1 MLTILAFVVTAAS
14 SDTVQARDAR
24 AAYEQIFKIAI
35 DSGSHGWLASARVDT
50 LPTGHPLAPFVRERK
65 QYLAYFATG
74 IYERLAGVR
83 LDRAEV
89 RDSVRTSFYVRLKSD
104 SAYERGILGALAAYL
119 ARRGGVLVGYAPP
132 AKQTVALRKDV
143 AVAARFYNPNIV
155 LPDGRIGVHICTVEN
170 GLFRTLGT
178 RDLALEA
185 LAFAAVW
192 EDTSRPDSTALASAD
207 FDEAYKRVRAL
218 PRTGAPSE
226 RIASAQRTMW
236 HALESGTGLPRLLR
250 DVEARWPDV
259 PVAFGL

>member
-1 MLTILAFVVTAAS
+1 MLTILALVVAAAS
-14 SDTVQARDAR
+14 SDTVHAGDAR

-35 DSGSHGWLASARVDT
+35 DSGPHGWLASARVDT

-89 RDSVRTSFYVRLKSD
+89 RDSVRASFYARLSTD
-104 SAYERGILGALAAYL
+104 PAYERGILGALAGYL
-119 ARRGGVLVGYAPP
+119 ARHGGVLSEYAAP
-132 AKQTVALRKDV
+132 AKQAVPLRNAV
-143 AVAARFYNPNIV
+143 AVAARFYNPNIL

-170 GLFRTLGT
+170 GLFRSLGT

-192 EDTSRPDSTALASAD
+192 EDTSRPDSTALAGAD
-207 FDEAYKRVRAL
+207 FADAYKRVRAL
-218 PRTGAPSE
+218 PRTGAPGE

-236 HALESGTGLPRLLR
+236 DALESGTGLPRLLR
-250 DVEARWPDV
+250 DVEARWPDI
-259 PVAFGL
+259 PVTFGR